1 MFAFLRGTVA
11 SKGLHHIALDV
22 NGVGYEVHVPD
33 PVYRRLT
40 VHQEATLITYCHIRE
55 DIFQIFGFL
64 KEEEKTLF
72 MMLLDVTGVGPR
84 LALAVMSGLS
94 VSEFGRVILESDIAA
109 FTRVPGVGKKMAQRI
124 VLEMKAKLGQD
135 AELRT
140 ILGEPQ
146 TADEPVEG
154 DDVLAALV
162 ALGCTEIEARK
173 AAAKARKEL
182 GVEATDEDLVRAALR
197 SMARI

>member
-1 MFAFLRGTVA
+1 MYAFLRGTVA
-11 SKGLHHIALDV
+11 SKEIDFIALDV
-22 NGVGYEVHVPD
+22 NGVGFEVHVPD

-40 VHQEATLITYCHIRE
+40 PHQEATLLTYCHIRE
-55 DIFQIFGFL
+55 DSFQIFGFL

-72 MMLLDVTGVGPR
+72 KMLLNITGVGPR

-94 VSEFGRVILESDIAA
+94 VSEFGRAILDSDTAA
-109 FTRVPGVGKKMAQRI
+109 FTRVSGVGKKMAQRI

-140 ILGEPQ
+140 ILGETDA
-146 TADEPVEG
+146 TAEREEG
-154 DDVLAALV
+154 DDVLAALM
-162 ALGCTEIEARK
+162 ALGCTDAEARK

-182 GVEATDEDLVRAALR
+182 GADARDEDLVRAALR
-197 SMARI
+197 SLSRV

>member
-22 NGVGYEVHVPD
+22 NGAGYEVHVPD

-72 MMLLDVTGVGPR
+72 MMLLDITGVGPR
-84 LALAVMSGLS
+84 LALAVMSGLT
-94 VSEFGRVILESDIAA
+94 VTEFGRVILESDIAA

-124 VLEMKAKLGQD
+124 VLEMKAKFGQD

-146 TADEPVEG
+146 AAEESDEG
-154 DDVLAALV
+154 DDVLAALL
-162 ALGCTEIEARK
+162 ALGCTDMEARK

-182 GVEATDEDLVRAALR
+182 GVEAHDEDLVRTALR
-197 SMARI
+197 SMARV